1 MTQKTTSLDKPLV
14 RSSAV
19 ARFWDSTLGKKVVM
33 AVTGVIM
40 IAFLIAHVLGNF
52 AIFQGPEALN
62 AYSAFLHGQAAGLLW
77 LVRIVLVLSLF
88 FHVLAASQLMSISRG
103 ARQKG
108 YARQNHRAATLAS
121 LSMRL
126 SGLLIAAFIVFHILH
141 LSTGSIQPVPF
152 DAPNVYANVVGGFRV
167 PWVAG
172 LYLVSM
178 LFVGLHVFHGAFA
191 YFRTLGLRR
200 RSNRSLSKP
209 IAVVVAV
216 FVWLGFTI
224 IPLAVMTN
232 RVQ

>member
-40 IAFLIAHVLGNF
+40 IAFLIAHVIGNF
-52 AIFQGPEALN
+52 ALFRGAEAMN
-62 AYSAFLHGQAAGLLW
+62 AYRALLHGQAGLLW
-77 LVRIVLVLSLF
+77 VVRIVLILSLF
-88 FHVLAASQLMSISRG
+88 FHVLAASQLMSLSRG
-103 ARQKG
+103 ARRKG
-108 YARQNHRAATLAS
+108 YSRQNHRAATLAS

-126 SGLLIAAFIVFHILH
+126 SGLLIAGFIVFHILH
-141 LSTGSIQPVPF
+141 LSTGAIRPAPF
-152 DAPNVYANVVGGFRV
+152 DAPNAYANVVGGFQV
-167 PWVAG
+167 PWVAA

-200 RSNRSLSKP
+200 RGNRSLSKP

-232 RVQ
+232 RIQ